1 MKTIE
6 ELLFEIAQ
14 NTEQKE
20 QFQKELRN
28 LCNKLGV
35 TPADELRYKA
45 NLFNNLREKEIDART
60 ISIINLIEQSLKI
73 IQPTAIKI
81 AEPKA
86 FFSPRENCY
95 LNIIEEIEK
104 SKESIDICVFTIS
117 DNRISERVI
126 EAHNRGLKV
135 RIITD
140 NEKLFDKGS
149 DIEYLYRS
157 GIDVK
162 IDNTKHHMHH
172 KFAIFDKKR
181 LITGSYNWT
190 LSANE
195 YNHENIV
202 VLKNAKLIGKF
213 VTVFN
218 KLWAE
223 MSDF

>member
-218 KLWAE
+218 KLWTE